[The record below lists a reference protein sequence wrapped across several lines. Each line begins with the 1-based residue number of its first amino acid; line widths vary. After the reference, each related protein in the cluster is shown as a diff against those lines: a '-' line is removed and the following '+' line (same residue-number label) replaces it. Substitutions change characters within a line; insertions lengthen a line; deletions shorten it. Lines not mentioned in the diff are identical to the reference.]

1 MSSRSRWH
9 LRDYVFS
16 AFMTIGM
23 IVSGFI
29 VAPLVPPG
37 LQLFAWAPIAAI
49 FLTLGMARLQ
59 RVGALALMTVP
70 FAILLAPFH
79 WAMTLYLG
87 VTIALTEAFMLLRGG
102 YRQKVS
108 RLLGN
113 GLFFGLA
120 ALLGLPTLAF
130 IVRGR
135 VGAKLAEVLMRMPW
149 LLIVTTLLC
158 AVAGIVG
165 WWLGEQVIRQLQRAG
180 KLDVDL

>member
-1 MSSRSRWH
+1 MTSRWR
-9 LRDYVFS
+9 LRDYVFA

-23 IVSGFI
+23 IVSGFV
-29 VAPLVPPG
+29 VAPFVPPG
-37 LQLFAWAPIAAI
+37 FQLFAWAPIAAI
-49 FLTLGMARLQ
+49 FITLGMARLQ

-70 FAILLAPFH
+70 FAILMAPFH

-87 VTIALTEAFMLLRGG
+87 ATIVLTEGIMWLRGS
-102 YRQKVS
+102 YRRKVN

-113 GLFFGLA
+113 ALFFGLA

-135 VGAKLAEVLMRMPW
+135 VGERLAEVLMQMPW
-149 LLIVTTLLC
+149 MLILSTLLC
-158 AVAGIVG
+158 ALAGVLG